1 MTCRLR
7 AHGGCSFWCRRF
19 KNGLGGGHCRAAHP
33 PGLAIPRTTGLRDR
47 AFPMEPNT
55 SGKRQEESIGKSPLA
70 MDSFA
75 RTMQSHQ
82 MRTNR
87 IAKKLAS
94 LAGVPIPK
102 GSFLSELQRKC
113 CHGKYRVDAKKMN
126 PYEKGG
132 NYPMEDVLVT
142 ESMEWR
148 RKKMNPRRKGGNYPM
163 EDVLSLLYK
172 TPTSQHSKNHSAN
185 IVIRTNNAPWTILLA
200 ELKNVCHCGSAT
212 A

>member
-1 MTCRLR
+1 
-7 AHGGCSFWCRRF
+7 
-19 KNGLGGGHCRAAHP
+19 
-33 PGLAIPRTTGLRDR
+33 
-47 AFPMEPNT
+47 MEPNT

-132 NYPMEDVLVT
+132 NYPMEDVL
-142 ESMEWR
+142 
-148 RKKMNPRRKGGNYPM
+148 
-163 EDVLSLLYK
+163 SLLYK